1 MAARWQE
8 FRVQLLLVLLSLL
21 LLPTSASAQIVNVT
35 SIQQIGDFNTA
46 TVDQGDGQNQAL
58 IGMTG
63 DSNRVSIEQNRLGD
77 LGVNTAD
84 VALLGTA
91 NVLAIIQNYAE
102 SASITTAG
110 DNSVTVMQTGDN
122 NQMSLDQAGSNNAAK
137 LDQTGND
144 NVMSVRQENDGN
156 SAEITQTGTGLSI
169 GIVQSDGGP
178 PVIINQ
184 VN

>member
-1 MAARWQE
+1 MVARWHG
-8 FRVQLLLVLLSLL
+8 FWALLFLALLSLL
-21 LLPTSASAQIVNVT
+21 MSPMGASAQTGNVT
-35 SIQQIGDFNTA
+35 SIQQIGDFNEA
-46 TVDQGDGQNQAL
+46 KVDQGDGQNQAL

-63 DSNRVSIEQNRLGD
+63 DSNRVSIEQSKVGGSGINI
-77 LGVNTAD
+77 AD

-91 NVLAIIQNYAE
+91 NVLAIIQAYTD
-102 SASITTAG
+102 SASTTVAG
-110 DNSVTVMQTGDN
+110 DNNVHVVQTGDN
-122 NQMSLDQAGSNNAAK
+122 NQMALSQSGSNNAAK

-144 NVMSVRQENDGN
+144 NVMSLSQENGGN
-156 SAEITQTGTGLSI
+156 SAEVTQTGTGLNI